1 MIIHLKKMILWKLLF
16 LGKQSLTNQ
25 LPQLLQQIKTT
36 KNNLPFIIVIK
47 VKIQFKLCTKDQE
60 QELLKLAHLKLV
72 WFHTLKLLMENVV
85 INVLKK
91 VTFKQDLLE
100 TLMIFL
106 SVLIVTV
113 LRILFSSL
121 LKEYV
126 VVKSTFIWTEL
137 DVLDVLINY
146 VPNVII
152 MYVLLVLAM
161 LKIQFHVH
169 A

>member
-1 MIIHLKKMILWKLLF
+1 
-16 LGKQSLTNQ
+16 
-25 LPQLLQQIKTT
+25 
-36 KNNLPFIIVIK
+36 
-47 VKIQFKLCTKDQE
+47 
-60 QELLKLAHLKLV
+60 
-72 WFHTLKLLMENVV
+72 MENVV

-137 DVLDVLINY
+137 DVLDVLINC